1 MNSPESGIG
10 NSEFG
15 NASSAVRHSSFIIHH
30 SSIVLLLDPPAA
42 GAWNMAVDEALLEAA
57 AEGQGTLRFYR
68 WSEPTLSL
76 GYFQQYPDRWQH
88 EPSRQ
93 CAVVRRPS
101 GGGAILHDIELTYSL
116 AIPATHPL
124 AADRLGCYRAMH
136 AALVEALADWG
147 VQAVV
152 LQQADKELHHRQPF
166 LCFQRRAPGD
176 VLVDGVKIAG
186 SAQRRCRGAVLQHG
200 SVLLGQSAAA
210 PELPGLADLSGKQ
223 VDHRQLLDAW
233 LQRLALAAPL
243 GWQIGVLPA
252 DRRSRAAELVDIKYG
267 GAAWT
272 ENRGRSGTF

>member
-1 MNSPESGIG
+1 
-10 NSEFG
+10 
-15 NASSAVRHSSFIIHH
+15 
-30 SSIVLLLDPPAA
+30 
-42 GAWNMAVDEALLEAA
+42 MAIDEALLEAA

-76 GYFQQYPDRWQH
+76 GYFQPYADRRQH

-93 CAVVRRPS
+93 CAVVRRAS

-116 AIPATHPL
+116 AVPAAHPL
-124 AADRLGCYRAMH
+124 AADRLGCYQAMH

-152 LQQADKELHHRQPF
+152 LQQADKESHNRQPF

-200 SVLLGQSAAA
+200 SVLLGRSAAA

-233 LQRLALAAPL
+233 LEKMGTGTSPGTGFAGITHVGSEPVLIFSQPL
-243 GWQIGVLPA
+243 GRQIGALPA
-252 DRRSRAAELVDIKYG
+252 DRRSRAAELVDTKYG

>member
-1 MNSPESGIG
+1 
-10 NSEFG
+10 
-15 NASSAVRHSSFIIHH
+15 
-30 SSIVLLLDPPAA
+30 
-42 GAWNMAVDEALLEAA
+42 MAVDEALLEAA

-76 GYFQQYPDRWQH
+76 GYFQQYADRRQH

-116 AIPATHPL
+116 AIPAAHPL
-124 AADRLGCYRAMH
+124 AADRLGCYRAIH

-152 LQQADKELHHRQPF
+152 LQKADRELHHRQPF

-200 SVLLGQSAAA
+200 SVLLGRSAAA

-233 LQRLALAAPL
+233 LQHIALASPLSGYEKMGTGTSPDTGFAGITHVGSEPVPFFSQPL
-243 GWQIGVLPA
+243 GWQIGMLPA

-267 GAAWT
+267 WAAWT
-272 ENRGRSGTF
+272 ENRGRSETF

>member
-1 MNSPESGIG
+1 
-10 NSEFG
+10 
-15 NASSAVRHSSFIIHH
+15 
-30 SSIVLLLDPPAA
+30 
-42 GAWNMAVDEALLEAA
+42 MAVDEALLEAA

-93 CAVVRRPS
+93 CAVVRRAS

-116 AIPATHPL
+116 AVPAAHPL

-152 LQQADKELHHRQPF
+152 LQQADKESHHRQPF

-200 SVLLGQSAAA
+200 SVLLGRSAAA
-210 PELPGLADLSGKQ
+210 PELPGLANLSGKQ

-233 LQRLALAAPL
+233 LQRLALAPL
-243 GWQIGVLPA
+243 EGCRRRLQSPIFQDFAASSATGVASYSVVQRAASRQIGELPA
-252 DRRSRAAELVDIKYG
+252 DRRSRAAELVDTKYG

-272 ENRGRSGTF
+272 ENRGRSGMF